1 MYLVQLEF
9 SDGKL
14 DFQNFTHRFIE
25 IFCNT
30 DGFTLLEF

>member
-14 DFQNFTHRFIE
+14 DFQMNAAQNITHSFIE
-25 IFCNT
+25 MLCNT
-30 DGFTLLEF
+30 D